1 MPVVVSEKAVMVG
14 GAVVIGLMVAVVGWK
29 QLTAP
34 PRSTPRP
41 VAVLS
46 SSGTLE
52 KIQTIST
59 GDEVDLDAH
68 LPASGRTVIEFTAE
82 W

>member
-1 MPVVVSEKAVMVG
+1 MPIVVSEKTVMVG
-14 GAVVIGLMVAVVGWK
+14 GAVVIALMLGVVGWK

-34 PRSTPRP
+34 PRSTPTRS
-41 VAVLS
+41 VAVMS
-46 SSGTLE
+46 LE

-59 GDEVDLDAH
+59 GDEVDLAAH
-68 LPASGRTVIEFTAE
+68 LPSSGRTVVEFTAE

>member
-1 MPVVVSEKAVMVG
+1 MALVVSEKAVMVG

-29 QLTAP
+29 QLTGP
-34 PRSTPRP
+34 PRSTPRS
-41 VAVLS
+41 VAVINQ
-46 SSGTLE
+46 E

-59 GDEVDLDAH
+59 GEEVDLAAH

>member
-1 MPVVVSEKAVMVG
+1 VPVVVSEKAVMVG

-34 PRSTPRP
+34 PRSTSRP

-46 SSGTLE
+46 ME

-59 GDEVDLDAH
+59 GDEVDLAAH